1 MNRRYMKDKT
11 IDDVLKEVFIQG
23 YGYGHNDTVESCYGN
38 QEEKG
43 IEYISNSKAE
53 QEIKAIIIGKLE
65 GLKKE
70 SIYHNPDMSDLDFKI
85 ISAEYKSHNQAID
98 QAIDKFKTDKE

>member
-1 MNRRYMKDKT
+1 MKKDKT
-11 IDDVLKEVFIQG
+11 IDDVLLRLTINARALKTIFIAPCIPSIDLMEQ
-23 YGYGHNDTVESCYGN
+23 HILIT
-38 QEEKG
+38 
-43 IEYISNSKAE
+43 KAE